1 MSDIIVYVDRSNVAP
16 NNFETL
22 KASLQELASLAERL
36 EPRLISYAFHIDESA
51 GTLTVVAVHPD
62 SASLE
67 FHAETLAN
75 EFRKLGPLL
84 HLKSIEVYGDVSP
97 KAMDLLQKKGG
108 RPRWGRRYGESS
120 ICRIFSSAGQS
131 HSIVR

>member
-84 HLKSIEVYGDVSP
+84 HLKSIEVYGEVSA
-97 KAMDLLQKKGG
+97 KAMDLLQKKAAALGG
-108 RPRWGRRYGESS
+108 GGITVSHRYAG
-120 ICRIFSSAGQS
+120 FSRAPAG
-131 HSIVR
+131 VAA